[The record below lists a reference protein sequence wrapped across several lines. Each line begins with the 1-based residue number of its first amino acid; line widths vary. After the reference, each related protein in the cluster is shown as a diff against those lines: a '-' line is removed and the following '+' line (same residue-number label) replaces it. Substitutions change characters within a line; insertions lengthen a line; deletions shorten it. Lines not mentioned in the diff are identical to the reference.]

1 MLRWIRSRRDRLCFY
16 AARQFILG
24 QCAPY
29 SVISPWVA
37 AIICLYMERQFI
49 FGTVNTVFP
58 SCYYSICTLYTTVV
72 ISPWVKLLICL
83 SIPPCVMCVWRRGN
97 GCQKISQSLSSHI
110 SLLIPITASPNR
122 YTHKIIGESL
132 LASCIMKVNRIK
144 WGLIYPNR
152 NIFIRQTS

>member
-1 MLRWIRSRRDRLCFY
+1 MEKRNFMEDEGACCPFSDNKYSLVYSICKMLRWIRSRRDRLCFY

-49 FGTVNTVFP
+49 FGTVYTVFP

-97 GCQKISQSLSSHI
+97 GGQKISPSHPI
-110 SLLIPITASPNR
+110 SPYWFLLLPHQTD
-122 YTHKIIGESL
+122 THTRL
-132 LASCIMKVNRIK
+132 
-144 WGLIYPNR
+144 
-152 NIFIRQTS
+152 